1 MKSPTDLHNHHHAD
15 DLLEDYILGTLPA
28 GYADWMQAHLE
39 SCPRCQAEFAP
50 LIAGVQ
56 ALPFAAPEPD
66 VRMSDDLWD
75 RIERSISSSPGAAQP
90 GPIVPLVVDRDQ
102 PASNVR
108 SLPPS
113 RMTPRQWMTIAAL
126 MLVSLLGGTLL
137 GQVLPQFDSD
147 EEIEG
152 QQIAI
157 QFTDPSITAT
167 GELRY
172 LPDEQVF
179 VLDVTGMPELPEGY
193 VYQAWLI
200 DENAPIPVG
209 VMRAESGEIASA
221 GDRNAFETFAITVED
236 GPLGNPAPTSDPILV
251 ASLDPG
257 NDES

>member
-1 MKSPTDLHNHHHAD
+1 VKSPTDLHNHHHAD

-28 GYADWMQAHLE
+28 GYAEWMQAHLE

-50 LIAGVQ
+50 LVAGVQ

-90 GPIVPLVVDRDQ
+90 RPIAAPVVESGQ
-102 PASNVR
+102 PVAPVR
-108 SLPPS
+108 SLPQA
-113 RMTPRQWMTIAAL
+113 RMTPRQWMMVAAL

-137 GQVLPQFDSD
+137 GQVLPQFDD
-147 EEIEG
+147 GEEIEG

-167 GELRY
+167 GKLRY

-200 DENAPIPVG
+200 QGDEPVPVG

-221 GDRNAFETFAITVED
+221 GDRDAFETFAITVEE
-236 GPLGNPAPTSDPILV
+236 GPLGNPEPTSDPILV
-251 ASLDPG
+251 ASLEPG